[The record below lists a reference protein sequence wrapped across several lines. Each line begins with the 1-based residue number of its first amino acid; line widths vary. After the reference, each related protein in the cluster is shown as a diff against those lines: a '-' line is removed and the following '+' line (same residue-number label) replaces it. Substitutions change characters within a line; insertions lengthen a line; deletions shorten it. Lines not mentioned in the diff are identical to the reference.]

1 MREQPDQEAMR
12 SLSLTPSEAANIET
26 AEQLKS
32 LTQQMNLL
40 TGMFTEFLSAMK
52 PQRSDLHAP
61 AADNIISVLTP
72 PKVPEAIKFN
82 ALDPDHIVSRLFE
95 IEFYIGQLPL
105 GKVVHF

>member
-52 PQRSDLHAP
+52 P
-61 AADNIISVLTP
+61 
-72 PKVPEAIKFN
+72 
-82 ALDPDHIVSRLFE
+82 
-95 IEFYIGQLPL
+95 
-105 GKVVHF
+105 